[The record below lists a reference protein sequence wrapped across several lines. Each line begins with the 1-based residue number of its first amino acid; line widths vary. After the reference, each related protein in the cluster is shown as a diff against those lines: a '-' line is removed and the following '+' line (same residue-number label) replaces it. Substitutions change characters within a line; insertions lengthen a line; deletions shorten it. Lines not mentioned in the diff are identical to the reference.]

1 MAVEVFIASLA
12 LFLWVNLEPGVPRAV
27 CYNTILIAGIST
39 VLFNANP
46 LLRFDGYYMLMD
58 WLEIPNLR
66 QRATQYLVYLCE
78 RYLFGRREAEQPN
91 ASRGER
97 IWFVLFSV
105 TSFFYRILVILA
117 ILLFLGEIS
126 LLLGL
131 IFAAST
137 AFAWFALPIM
147 KIGNYL
153 VSSPRIRKVRGR
165 AMFAS
170 LAVLAGIA
178 ALLAV
183 VPVPFRTV
191 AQGVVWVPEEGIV
204 RARAGGFVTKVV
216 ATPGTWVDPGD
227 VLIECEDD
235 ELRTEVRVLE
245 AQMRELLAKH
255 RQVERESRVQAEL
268 LNEQMKVVAENL
280 ARARERLGEL
290 TITSRARGL
299 FVMPEAGDVYGR
311 FVQKGQTLAHVID
324 VDTVTVRTLVS
335 QQDIDLVRQATWRVD
350 VRLVERIADSKP
362 ALVKRVVPAASD
374 QLPSSAFGSQ
384 GGGEVA
390 VDPADQ
396 EGRRSVQKYFQV
408 DVELDA
414 EKRPVHIGG
423 HAYIRFHHGWEPIGV
438 QWYRSARQLFLS
450 RLNV

>member
-1 MAVEVFIASLA
+1 
-12 LFLWVNLEPGVPRAV
+12 
-27 CYNTILIAGIST
+27 
-39 VLFNANP
+39 
-46 LLRFDGYYMLMD
+46 
-58 WLEIPNLR
+58 
-66 QRATQYLVYLCE
+66 
-78 RYLFGRREAEQPN
+78 
-91 ASRGER
+91 
-97 IWFVLFSV
+97 
-105 TSFFYRILVILA
+105 
-117 ILLFLGEIS
+117 
-126 LLLGL
+126 
-131 IFAAST
+131 
-137 AFAWFALPIM
+137 
-147 KIGNYL
+147 
-153 VSSPRIRKVRGR
+153 
-165 AMFAS
+165 
-170 LAVLAGIA
+170 
-178 ALLAV
+178 
-183 VPVPFRTV
+183 
-191 AQGVVWVPEEGIV
+191 
-204 RARAGGFVTKVV
+204 
-216 ATPGTWVDPGD
+216 
-227 VLIECEDD
+227 
-235 ELRTEVRVLE
+235 
-245 AQMRELLAKH
+245 
-255 RQVERESRVQAEL
+255 
-268 LNEQMKVVAENL
+268 MKVVAENL

-374 QLPSSAFGSQ
+374 QLPSPAFGSQ

-450 RLNV
+450 RLSV